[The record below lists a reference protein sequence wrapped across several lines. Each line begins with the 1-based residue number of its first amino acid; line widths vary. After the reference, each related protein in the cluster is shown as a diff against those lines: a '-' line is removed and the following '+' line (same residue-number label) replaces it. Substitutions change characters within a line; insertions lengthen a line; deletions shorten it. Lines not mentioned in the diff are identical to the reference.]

1 MKTITWKKTS
11 LFYRLATVYGP
22 MWSHLPCGDLCF
34 YTRAVAMGVLGVLSR
49 IALFSFAVVITLGG
63 LIPWVAFML
72 MHGLVE
78 IGPLATVNAI
88 LDGVFSILALMIYGG
103 YLMNQ
108 HGLNVEIKPPS
119 FVKEAYRSFKD
130 KTCVRVEFTND

>member
-1 MKTITWKKTS
+1 MKTITWKTTS
-11 LFYRLATVYGP
+11 LFFQLAADYGP
-22 MWSHLPCGDLCF
+22 MYRSNPCEDICS
-34 YTRAVAMGVLGVLSR
+34 YTRAVAMGVLGVLFR
-49 IALFSFAVVITLGG
+49 IALFSLVVVITLGG

-78 IGPLATVNAI
+78 IGPLATVNVI
-88 LDGVFSILALMIYGG
+88 LDGVFSIFALLIYGE
-103 YLMNQ
+103 YLMKQ

-130 KTCVRVEFTND
+130 KTCVQVEFTND